1 MHGGEFFMAE
11 EEKNEETEAP
21 EEASTETDTE
31 SVSET
36 KAEKIAAEEIDAA
49 EEKNEDAVEV
59 EDEAATDEESEAA
72 AEVVAEAATNEES
85 EATAEVVAETA
96 AEKMSETAAEA
107 KSEAAPQ
114 RVGSEG
120 RRPGGPPGR
129 GRGRPDY
136 RRQNSGHGR
145 PHRGYFRRKV
155 CRLCVN
161 KINAVDYKDVDL
173 LKRFVTERGKIMP
186 RRMTGTCAKHQRI
199 VSAAVKRARTV
210 ALLPYVTK

>member
-1 MHGGEFFMAE
+1 MAE
-11 EEKNEETEAP
+11 EEKNKEPEVP
-21 EEASTETDTE
+21 EEVSTETDTE
-31 SVSET
+31 SALET
-36 KAEKIAAEEIDAA
+36 KAEETTAEEIDTAEEKSEAAVEVDAEAAA
-49 EEKNEDAVEV
+49 EEK
-59 EDEAATDEESEAA
+59 
-72 AEVVAEAATNEES
+72 
-85 EATAEVVAETA
+85 
-96 AEKMSETAAEA
+96 SETAAKAE
-107 KSEAAPQ
+107 SETAPP
-114 RVGSEG
+114 RKGPED

-136 RRQNSGHGR
+136 RAQNSGHGR
-145 PHRGYFRRKV
+145 PRRGYFRRKV

-173 LKRFVTERGKIMP
+173 LRRFVTERGKIMT

>member
-1 MHGGEFFMAE
+1 MDAE
-11 EEKNEETEAP
+11 A
-21 EEASTETDTE
+21 
-31 SVSET
+31 
-36 KAEKIAAEEIDAA
+36 AA
-49 EEKNEDAVEV
+49 EEK
-59 EDEAATDEESEAA
+59 
-72 AEVVAEAATNEES
+72 
-85 EATAEVVAETA
+85 
-96 AEKMSETAAEA
+96 SETAAKAES
-107 KSEAAPQ
+107 KTGPPRKGPED
-114 RVGSEG
+114 

-136 RRQNSGHGR
+136 RAQNSGHGR
-145 PHRGYFRRKV
+145 PRRGYFRRKV

-173 LKRFVTERGKIMP
+173 LRRFVTERGKIMT